1 MCSTAIQNR
10 TVEQMDIKTMKLSDK
25 LLTKTGLAIATL
37 GAIAFDLGALP
48 VRAQM
53 HGMMSHP
60 SKTEIEQLSA
70 LDAKQ
75 LTANRWFNQGLDK
88 LHAAKYEDAVKDFSQ
103 AIELSPRHEEAYVNR
118 GNVYRKLGNYRGA
131 IADYTQAIKLNPS
144 FTYLYNS
151 RGNLRE
157 DLKDYT
163 GAIADYT
170 EAARLYPEESSG
182 YRNLGSVYFKMGD
195 YKASL
200 KKLNQ
205 AVQVNPGAAAAYLKR
220 GEIYTKLDQPEKAIE
235 DLQQATKLFL
245 AQGKVADFQKAN
257 EFLEALQKQ
266 YPRLETKQ

>member
-10 TVEQMDIKTMKLSDK
+10 TVEQMDIKTMKLSNK

-170 EAARLYPEESSG
+170 EAARLYPEESGG

-220 GEIYTKLDQPEKAIE
+220 GEIYTKLDQPEKAID